1 MAAMTKPGRVMGP
14 LKAGDA
20 GTMAAALGAVVG
32 SGNFGGAAVG
42 MAADVG
48 MLLEE
53 LAPRLR
59 MPRFRLEARQGP
71 RRVLIAAIQPFPNS
85 SRYRLLFI
93 CCCLRQGLVVG
104 APTDPPIPS
113 AHPTGVR
120 RSVQRLPHFLF
131 DGKIQH
137 SNAITH

>member
-48 MLLEE
+48 MLFGGTGGSPPHAEI
-53 LAPRLR
+53 P
-59 MPRFRLEARQGP
+59 ARSAAGP
-71 RRVLIAAIQPFPNS
+71 RRVLIAAIQPFPTS

>member
-1 MAAMTKPGRVMGP
+1 MAAMTKPGRMMRP

-32 SGNFGGAAVG
+32 SGNFGEAAVG

-48 MLLEE
+48 MLFGGTGASPPHAEI
-53 LAPRLR
+53 P
-59 MPRFRLEARQGP
+59 ARS
-71 RRVLIAAIQPFPNS
+71 AARAKAGIDRGIQPFPNS

-104 APTDPPIPS
+104 APTDPPMPS
-113 AHPTGVR
+113 AHPTGGR